1 MDMNT
6 EEVDEADEIA
16 SEADEIASEAEGFA
30 DAKELGS
37 VVQHHEGKQVLFS
50 SSFHCS

>member
-6 EEVDEADEIA
+6 EEVD
-16 SEADEIASEAEGFA
+16 EADEIASEAEGFA

-37 VVQHHEGKQVLFS
+37 VVQHHEGKQVPFS